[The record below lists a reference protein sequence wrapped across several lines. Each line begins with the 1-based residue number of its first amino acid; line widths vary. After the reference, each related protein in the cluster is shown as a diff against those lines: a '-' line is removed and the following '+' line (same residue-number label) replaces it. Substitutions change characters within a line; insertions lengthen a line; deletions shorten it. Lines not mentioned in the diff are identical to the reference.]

1 MEFSRKVK
9 QKIADGTFREM
20 WTEAKWMFTY
30 IRRYRAV
37 VFIHILIG
45 ILGTVMSLL
54 SSVAMKQLIDVVTG
68 FETGGIWAAAAYM
81 AGLLIGSVLMQGAA
95 SRIAAIINIRVQ
107 NGIQAEVY
115 DRMLRTDWESVE
127 KFRSGDLLNRLN
139 GDVSSV
145 AGGVTSFLPSFV
157 SGTVQFIGSF
167 IIILCYDPIMA
178 LIALIGAPLS
188 VICSRALVR
197 RMREYNKRMKSI
209 SSEVMSFHDDSFR
222 NLTSIKAFGVM
233 DVFRDRMLSMQE
245 KYRGA
250 FLDYN
255 RFSVTA
261 SIVMSLVGLL
271 ISAGC
276 FGWGVY
282 RLWTNAISYGTMTM
296 FLQLTNMLR
305 TAFTAIIGLVPT
317 AISITT
323 SAGRLMAVVELDEEP
338 GARENAIENPGDCT
352 VTLNDV
358 SFAYQDGES
367 VLEHVSFSAGPG
379 EIVGLTGPSGEGKT
393 TMIRLMLGL
402 IHPKEGSA
410 ILTDG
415 DGVEH
420 TVSAATRSAFS
431 YVPQGNTIFAGTI
444 ADNLRMVCPEAT
456 DAELIAALK
465 TACAWD
471 FVEKLPDGIYS
482 STGELGHGLSEG
494 QAQRIAV
501 ARALLRRAPILLLDE
516 ATSAL
521 DEDTER
527 RMLRN
532 LMESGVVRTCIL
544 ITHRPN
550 TARICNRRYVLHGTS
565 LSEVPEELRL

>member
-415 DGVEH
+415 EGVEH

-471 FVEKLPDGIYS
+471 FVEKLPDGIYG

-532 LMESGVVRTCIL
+532 LMESGTVRTCIL

>member
-282 RLWTNAISYGTMTM
+282 RLWTHAISYGTMTM

-415 DGVEH
+415 EGVEH

-532 LMESGVVRTCIL
+532 LMESGTVRTCIL

>member
-261 SIVMSLVGLL
+261 SIVMSLVGLI

-415 DGVEH
+415 EGVEH

-471 FVEKLPDGIYS
+471 FVEKLPDGIYG

-532 LMESGVVRTCIL
+532 LMESGAVRTCIL

>member
-37 VFIHILIG
+37 VYIHILIG

-68 FETGGIWAAAAYM
+68 FEAGAIWTAAAYM

-95 SRIAAIINIRVQ
+95 SRIAAVINIRVQ

-157 SGTVQFIGSF
+157 SGTVQFVGSF

-209 SSEVMSFHDDSFR
+209 SSEVMSFHDDSLR

-233 DVFRDRMLSMQE
+233 DTFRDRMLSMQE

-261 SIVMSLVGLL
+261 SIVMSFVGLL

-323 SAGRLMAVVELDEEP
+323 SAGRLMTVVELNEEP
-338 GARENAIENPGDCT
+338 GARENAIDNPGNCT
-352 VTLNDV
+352 VTLDDV
-358 SFAYQDGES
+358 SFAYKDSEP

-379 EIVGLTGPSGEGKT
+379 EIVALTGSSGEGKT
-393 TMIRLMLGL
+393 TIIRLMLGL
-402 IHPKEGSA
+402 IHPRDGA
-410 ILTDG
+410 VILTDG
-415 DGVEH
+415 NGVKH
-420 TVSAATRSAFS
+420 SVSAATRSAFG
-431 YVPQGNTIFAGTI
+431 YVPQGNTVFAGTI
-444 ADNLRMVCPEAT
+444 AYNLRMVCPEAT

-532 LMESGVVRTCIL
+532 LMESGAVRTCIL

-550 TARICNRRYVLHGTS
+550 TARICSRRYVLHGTS
-565 LSEVPEELRL
+565 LTEAEEELRL

>member
-358 SFAYQDGES
+358 SFAYQDGER

-532 LMESGVVRTCIL
+532 LMESGAVRTCIL